1 MNDKTRPPVPPVRLV
16 SETSAETINA
26 QRQQQEIVGRAFAC
40 ALLDLTA
47 NAPRVAA
54 GAGKPYE
61 LIKQIIA
68 LRETAEAWAQAR
80 VQSDLPIRGRWSF
93 PRRGA
98 ARSRLAVRRPRL
110 FHASVGRRKRRA
122 AIALIFG
129 TGTARLRPATGRS
142 HCFIYP
148 ILSDSRLTLRYT
160 HFAI

>member
-80 VQSDLPIRGRWSF
+80 VQSDLPIRGVDGHF
-93 PRRGA
+93 
-98 ARSRLAVRRPRL
+98 LAE
-110 FHASVGRRKRRA
+110 
-122 AIALIFG
+122 ALRDLDWRFG
-129 TGTARLRPATGRS
+129 DPAYFTHLPDEEKDALRS
-142 HCFIYP
+142 H
-148 ILSDSRLTLRYT
+148 
-160 HFAI
+160 